1 MDYRT
6 GCSGWSYDFWRGKLY
21 DFQEM
26 PSNFLKI
33 YSKIFDTVEID
44 STFYAAQGSE
54 TVNKWYNSVPD
65 NFLFSPKMP
74 RKITHENKLQNCEND
89 LEFFLGNISL
99 LREKLGTVL
108 IQLPPYFTYSME
120 SLENFIEMLPGN
132 IKFAIEFRHT
142 SWYRPEVYSLLQK
155 FRITFAWPVLDYIKP
170 PEIKTTDNL
179 YIRFLGNKSLK
190 KNQLGEI
197 RLNRREEIDKWVKKI
212 LNNVNGVDTVFIYA
226 NNHYEGFSPDTLRY
240 IRKELKLPDTGA
252 MLADR
257 QKRLF

>member
-1 MDYRT
+1 MST
-6 GCSGWSYDFWRGKLY
+6 V
-21 DFQEM
+21 
-26 PSNFLKI
+26 PSFSRSNE
-33 YSKIFDTVEID
+33 IF
-44 STFYAAQGSE
+44 
-54 TVNKWYNSVPD
+54 
-65 NFLFSPKMP
+65 P
-74 RKITHENKLQNCEND
+74 RKITHENKLQNCERD

-108 IQLPPYFTYSME
+108 IQLPPDFTYSME
-120 SLENFIEMLPGN
+120 SLENFIEMLPEN
-132 IKFAIEFRHT
+132 IKFAVEFRHT

-197 RLNRREEIDKWVKKI
+197 RLNRHEEIDTWVKKI
-212 LNNVNGVDTVFIYA
+212 LNNVNGMDTVFIYA
-226 NNHYEGFSPDTLRY
+226 NNHYEGLSPDTLKY
-240 IRKELKLPDTGA
+240 IRNKLKLPDTGA

-257 QKRLF
+257 QKKLF